1 MDANPQPPSLT
12 VEAGEVE
19 PHLFANRGGLTSL
32 SLMPSLLVSLFD
44 TLSCFNMHFTCKRI
58 IYYEFCKFKYDM
70 SFNMS
75 LQDPPL
81 SDQQEEEEE
90 EDEETAMPNK
100 RPKLNKY
107 PHSGGLATGEGEGEG
122 YDQFYKSI
130 LSSQAKVRE
139 ANEPQQS
146 TGQVASKW
154 SDYLTQEDK
163 EELRTCQPTMSN
175 DKTQDDMKNP
185 RNSHATMGKAAS
197 KWSEYLT
204 EDEPEQRIPR
214 PPKGNGASKWKTLLT
229 QEENDLQDSTGRE
242 FVDDHKGEWR
252 NGIFDQEVEDDI
264 HPDFI

>member
-1 MDANPQPPSLT
+1 MSNTIFIALQCCQCSIMQVRQRKKSSNKWTCVVCNQKQS
-12 VEAGEVE
+12 VRNV
-19 PHLFANRGGLTSL
+19 FAQGYKAKDLRQF
-32 SLMPSLLVSLFD
+32 VQ
-44 TLSCFNMHFTCKRI
+44 
-58 IYYEFCKFKYDM
+58 

-81 SDQQEEEEE
+81 SDQQEEE